1 MLPQI
6 IRDRISL
13 TGKIVNP
20 TKVGIIANTSDFL
33 KASQQKILVK
43 LVHNE
48 AAISQIGKSSKKRV
62 LS

>member
-6 IRDRISL
+6 IRDMSGL
-13 TGKIVNP
+13 TNKIVNP
-20 TKVGIIANTSDFL
+20 TEVGIIFNTSDFP

-48 AAISQIGKSSKKRV
+48 ADVSQIGKSSQKRD